1 MADYTQ
7 LGSTDLKVPPVCLG
21 TLTFGSDSD
30 FETSRLLVETCLNNG
45 INFFDTADS
54 YNAGISEEFLGEIL
68 KGKRSKVT
76 IASKVGMIVRKG
88 SYSVDLSKNHIFK
101 SIDESLIR
109 LKTDYIDLY
118 QVHWPDNTTNQ
129 EETLQALNTIHQAG
143 KVRYIGCSNYSGWQ
157 FIQALWIS
165 SQMKLV
171 PFSTIQPRYNL
182 LDRHAEDEIIPAAL
196 DQSLAII
203 PYNPIA
209 GGLLAGSYSF
219 ATKPPP
225 GTRFGD
231 QEQYR
236 HRYWYPQN
244 FQAVDDFQKIAT
256 ELGYPMAALAIAWI
270 MNQESKPRPIFGVEN
285 TDQLG
290 GILHL
295 LRHPISKTI
304 TSRLDMIQGIAY
316 DRFAPWRKDEHK
328 HGN

>member
-30 FETSRLLVETCLNNG
+30 FRTSKLIVETCLSNG

-54 YNAGISEEFLGEIL
+54 YNAGISEEFLGEML

-76 IASKVGMIVRKG
+76 IASKVGMILRKG

-101 SIDESLIR
+101 SIDESLKR

-118 QVHWPDNTTNQ
+118 QVHWPDDITKQ
-129 EETLQALNTIHQAG
+129 DETLQALNSIHQAG

-165 SQMKLV
+165 SQMKLL
-171 PFSTIQPRYNL
+171 PFSTIQPRYNI

-209 GGLLAGSYSF
+209 GGLLTGKYSF
-219 ATKPPP
+219 ATKPPA

-236 HRYWYPQN
+236 HRYWYPTN
-244 FQAVDDFQKIAT
+244 FQAVNDIRKIAI
-256 ELGYPMAALAIAWI
+256 ELGYPMEALALSWV
-270 MNQESKPRPIFGVEN
+270 MNQEARPTPIVGVRN
-285 TDQLG
+285 MDQLKAM
-290 GILHL
+290 LHL
-295 LRHPISKTI
+295 LTHPISKTI
-304 TSRLDMIQGIAY
+304 TSKLDMIQGLAY
-316 DRFAPWRKDEHK
+316 DRFAPWHK
-328 HGN
+328 HIH